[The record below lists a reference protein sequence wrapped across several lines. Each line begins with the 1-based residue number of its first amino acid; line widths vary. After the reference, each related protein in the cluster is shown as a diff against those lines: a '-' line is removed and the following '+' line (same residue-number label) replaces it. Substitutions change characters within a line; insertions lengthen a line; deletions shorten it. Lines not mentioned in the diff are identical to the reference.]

1 MADATGASVSARR
14 WWQRVDSGARSETLE
29 DMRTYVE
36 GGLVPVTCTAC
47 RTDVL
52 VKKNSP
58 RHTSVQWISDAA
70 ASCPE
75 IGAQLAAGTRASQVL
90 GCTALKRSI
99 EDAVR
104 AGVVAVPDD

>member
-14 WWQRVDSGARSETLE
+14 WWQRVDAGARSETLE
-29 DMRTYVE
+29 DMRTVRR
-36 GGLVPVTCTAC
+36 G
-47 RTDVL
+47 RTRAGIL
-52 VKKNSP
+52 HRLSHRSP
-58 RHTSVQWISDAA
+58 GEEEQPKHTSVQWISDAA

-75 IGAQLAAGTRASQVL
+75 IGAQLAAGTRASQML